1 MKYTIFLHAER
12 IPFLLD
18 EMPYGKVKV
27 IETEEDA
34 PVGTVGVEITI
45 DDSFDLLKVF
55 HAGLE
60 TGLSLSNP
68 RMVSQK

>member
-1 MKYTIFLHAER
+1 MTYTIFLHEER
-12 IPFLLD
+12 IPFLLS

-27 IETEEDA
+27 IKSEDHK
-34 PVGTVGVEITI
+34 PGYTVKVEIII
-45 DDSFDLLKVF
+45 DDSFDLVKVF

-68 RMVSQK
+68 KTVSQK

>member
-1 MKYTIFLHAER
+1 MTYTIFLHEER
-12 IPFLLD
+12 IPFLLS

-27 IETEEDA
+27 IKSENHKPGYIVE
-34 PVGTVGVEITI
+34 VEITI

-55 HAGLE
+55 SAGLE

-68 RMVSQK
+68 RTVNQK